1 MLYVQELEQ
10 QSSSN
15 LNDSHTGRAG
25 DDAKGACTAERAS
38 GRAQV
43 DEVEDVRCLSAELKL
58 HASVDAE
65 VPEDRCI
72 DVFVSWRV
80 KRIDPHRAIQ
90 LARTSAQWATS
101 TRDPAIR
108 ARVEPL
114 GFLRCT

>member
-1 MLYVQELEQ
+1 MQELEQ
-10 QSSSN
+10 QPSSN
-15 LNDSHTGRAG
+15 LNDPHTRRTRN
-25 DDAKGACTAERAS
+25 DTKGACTAERTS

-65 VPEDRCI
+65 VSENRCI
-72 DVFVSWRV
+72 DVFVAWRV

-108 ARVEPL
+108 ASVEPL
-114 GFLRCT
+114 GLLRCT